1 MKTCPVCDKDFP
13 DQHHTC
19 PTDGAILLESSELA
33 PGTIVRGKYRI
44 VRKLGQGGM
53 GVVYLAEHTL
63 LGGQTALKF
72 LARELSRDP
81 KFIKRFRNEAR
92 AAFQLRHANI
102 VEVSDLDQ
110 AEDGSLFIAMEYV
123 NGPSL
128 RAAIDGAHGGMLVG
142 RALAIARGVA
152 SGLAAAHS
160 RGTVHRDIKPENIL
174 LSCAPGREEQP
185 KVLDFGIASMLEGAT
200 VLNGTRG
207 MTQGLLLTPD
217 YAAPEQWRGVSGT
230 QLDGRTDLYALGGIL
245 YEMLTGQTPFH
256 AHNMEGWMYQHLQE
270 TPRPPSQLK
279 PELADWPGL
288 DALVLHLL
296 AREREQR
303 PASIDELLAELDCV
317 ATKSIEPPQ
326 PVPAFIP
333 DPIPTP
339 DPDPWPLPEP
349 VAPKS
354 KTALW
359 AVGAALVAAALIGFG
374 FLAMQQPKTMAAV
387 PNLTPPGGSS
397 MAPQAVVIDDATPGA
412 AIHYTLD
419 GTPPSSSSTLYTHS
433 LTNLR
438 SGTVVRAMAV
448 ASGYAPSSDVT
459 GVYLNGV
466 GTYEQGKASYDQ
478 KQYDQA
484 RSSFVQA
491 CDGGEMRACEYLGYL
506 YREGLGGPRDAQ
518 KARAAYQKAC
528 EQDNYTSCAALGVVN
543 QDLGN
548 TSEARTYFQKACTGG
563 VTEGCTLLR
572 GVK

>member
-1 MKTCPVCDKDFP
+1 
-13 DQHHTC
+13 
-19 PTDGAILLESSELA
+19 L

-72 LARELSRDP
+72 LATELSRDP

-92 AAFQLRHANI
+92 AAFQLRHTNI
-102 VEVSDLDQ
+102 VEVLDLDQ
-110 AEDGSLFIAMEYV
+110 AENGCLFIAMEFV

-128 RAAIDGAHGGMLVG
+128 RAAIDGAHGGMSVG

-207 MTQGLLLTPD
+207 LTQGLLLTPD
-217 YAAPEQWRGVSGT
+217 YAAPEQWRGVPGT
-230 QLDGRTDLYALGGIL
+230 ELDGRTDLYALGGIL

-256 AHNMEGWMYQHLQE
+256 AHNTEGWMYQHLQE

-288 DALVLHLL
+288 DALVLRLL

-303 PASIDELLAELDCV
+303 PASIDELLTELDCV
-317 ATKSIEPPQ
+317 AARSVEPPQ
-326 PVPAFIP
+326 PIP
-333 DPIPTP
+333 SPTP
-339 DPDPWPLPEP
+339 DPEPIPGFVPWLLPDP

-354 KTALW
+354 RTTLW
-359 AVGAALVAAALIGFG
+359 AIGAVLAAVALIGFG
-374 FLAMQQPKTMAAV
+374 FLAMQQPKTMTAV
-387 PNLTPPGGSS
+387 PSLTPPGGSS
-397 MAPQAVVIDDATPGA
+397 LAPQAVVIDDATPGA

-438 SGTVVRAMAV
+438 SGAVVRAMAV

-484 RSSFVQA
+484 RTSFDQA
-491 CDGGEMRACEYLGYL
+491 CDGGEAQACSYLGYL
-506 YREGLGGPRDAQ
+506 YAQGLGGARDAP

-528 EQDNYTSCAALGVVN
+528 DQGDLSSCASLGVLY
-543 QDLGN
+543 QEAGN
-548 TSEARTYFQKACTGG
+548 ANDASAYFQKACNGG
-563 VTEGCTLLR
+563 VAEGCELLR